1 MIQSYY
7 KVYSQ
12 ILQYPFN
19 IFVIIHLIFIL
30 HRIHSFHL
38 VLKMNK
44 KLIAISGKQW
54 YDKNMKHI
62 RFL

>member
-7 KVYSQ
+7 KVYPQ

-19 IFVIIHLIFIL
+19 IFVIIHLIFIRL
-30 HRIHSFHL
+30 RNRSFRSA
-38 VLKMNK
+38 LKMNK
-44 KLIAISGKQW
+44 KLIAISVKPW

>member
-7 KVYSQ
+7 KVYPQ

-19 IFVIIHLIFIL
+19 IFVIIHLIFIRL
-30 HRIHSFHL
+30 RNHSFRSA
-38 VLKMNK
+38 LKMNK
-44 KLIAISGKQW
+44 KLIAISVKQW